1 MVFTSNR
8 YVNGVNMKITIMFH
22 DKRPFCPEPRTFVDY
37 DYSGKDIGPILAHF
51 QDLDVDIY
59 IYPYGTTIDNY
70 KNVDPIVSQV
80 RRRQGYLVINTLAWR
95 RFYESNH

>member
-1 MVFTSNR
+1 MR
-8 YVNGVNMKITIMFH
+8 ITIMFH
-22 DKRPFCPEPRTFVDY
+22 DKRLSCPESRTFADY

-51 QDLDVDIY
+51 QGLGMDIY

-70 KNVDPIVSQV
+70 KDVNPIASQI

-95 RFYESNH
+95 QFYESNN

>member
-1 MVFTSNR
+1 
-8 YVNGVNMKITIMFH
+8 MKITIMFH
-22 DKRPFCPEPRTFVDY
+22 DKRPFYNTRIFEDY

-51 QDLDVDIY
+51 QDIGVDIY

-95 RFYESNH
+95 RFYESNNQD

>member
-1 MVFTSNR
+1 
-8 YVNGVNMKITIMFH
+8 MKITIMFH
-22 DKRPFCPEPRTFVDY
+22 NKTPFCPEPRTFADY

-51 QDLDVDIY
+51 QDLGMDIY
-59 IYPYGTTIDNY
+59 IYPYGTNIDNY
-70 KNVDPIVSQV
+70 KNVDPIVSQI

>member
-1 MVFTSNR
+1 
-8 YVNGVNMKITIMFH
+8 MKITIMFH
-22 DKRPFCPEPRTFVDY
+22 DKTPFNPEPRTFVDY

-51 QDLDVDIY
+51 QDLGVDIY
-59 IYPYGTTIDNY
+59 IYPYGTTINNY
-70 KNVDPIVSQV
+70 KNVEPIASQV